1 MHVIAT
7 LQQKLQPGLSFM
19 HAQREQALWRVVE
32 ALLKGGKLWLSGLGR
47 FRGPPGQDKHGIKA
61 VDRLLGNRTLW
72 REKLG
77 VYRAIAAWALRRAC
91 QPVLVVD
98 ITEVRPG
105 VCALTASIAL
115 SGRSLP
121 LYGIVRRKQTITR
134 RRTLSTFLNGL
145 SSIVPSSVVPI
156 IVTDAGF
163 ESPWFDEVERRGW
176 HYVGRVRHQ
185 TRFHYRDK
193 WVSAQQLHALATTRA
208 RNIGRLLF
216 PRYKPQ
222 ARRLVLSKQ
231 RVSKGRART
240 NTRRRKGRTA
250 NDRRC
255 EKAAREPWL
264 LATSLTCRP
273 AVVVEIYATR
283 MQIEQNYR
291 DTKSHRWGWQLSLSG
306 SRSNARLEILL
317 LIAALGSLAV
327 LAAGAIAERYHHHL
341 RYQANTVRSRR
352 VLSWFALGVLML
364 RRADPFL
371 TPRLFASGLA
381 ELRNNLRLLELV
393 T

>member
-1 MHVIAT
+1 MST
-7 LQQKLQPGLSFM
+7 LQQRVRRGLSFM
-19 HAQREQALWRVVE
+19 HAQRQQALWRVVE
-32 ALLKGGKLWLSGLGR
+32 ALLKGGKLWLSSLGR
-47 FRGPPGQDKHGIKA
+47 FRGSPGQDKHGIKA
-61 VDRLLGNRTLW
+61 VDRLLGNLALR
-72 REKLG
+72 REKLR
-77 VYRAIAAWALRRAC
+77 VYRAMAAWTLRRMHN
-91 QPVLVVD
+91 PIVLVD
-98 ITEVRPG
+98 ITEIRPG

-121 LYGIVRRKQTITR
+121 LYGIVRRKETVTR
-134 RRTLSTFLNGL
+134 RRTAGTFLNQLG
-145 SSIVPSSVVPI
+145 SILPDSVVPI
-156 IVTDAGF
+156 IITDAGF

-185 TRFHYRDK
+185 TRFHYRDQ
-193 WVSAQQLHALATTRA
+193 WVSAQQLHVLATNRA
-208 RNIGRLLF
+208 RSLGRLRF
-216 PRYKPQ
+216 PRHKAH

-273 AVVVEIYATR
+273 AAVVEIYAMR

-291 DTKSHRWGWQLSLSG
+291 DAKSHRWGWQLSLSG
-306 SRSNARLEILL
+306 SRTNARLEILL

-327 LAAGAIAERYHHHL
+327 LAAGAIAERKNHHL
-341 RYQANTVRSRR
+341 RYQANTIRCRR
-352 VLSWFALGVLML
+352 VLSWFALGVLLL
-364 RRADPFL
+364 RARDPFL
-371 TPRLFASGLA
+371 TPRIFASGLD
-381 ELRNNLRLLELV
+381 ELRNNLRGLEHV